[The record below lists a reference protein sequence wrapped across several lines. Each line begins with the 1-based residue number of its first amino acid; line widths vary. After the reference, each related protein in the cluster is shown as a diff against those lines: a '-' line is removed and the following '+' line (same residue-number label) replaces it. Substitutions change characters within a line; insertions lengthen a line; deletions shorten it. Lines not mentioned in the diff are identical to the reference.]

1 MEELK
6 VKIVGVTSTDPEV
19 IEAATKEKFE
29 LDGGHSANI
38 CYTQKSF
45 DEIIS
50 EDESKTKDRAE
61 GNKENKHHSVFG
73 HDYISLYFEGIPKI
87 IAMMI
92 NNEKD
97 YNTSEKSGRYTVMFG
112 NEKENELY
120 NKWRARFESMIK
132 EYYPNEKYLDDKMI
146 KKKALENARYL
157 LSLFMRTKMEYT
169 VSYRQLNYLHTF
181 AERMINEPTT
191 NPLIVALKPYLE
203 EFKDTLESTGFITKG
218 MNEYRN
224 REYSLFADF
233 NDYEEQFGRAYS
245 VNYDLSIP
253 ALADIQR
260 HRTLDYQ
267 FSLPEEKKFFVP
279 PIIEAT
285 HPELVD
291 EWLYDI
297 SNISEFP
304 QGMMVNVNETGKWEN
319 LILKMYERVCTAPQL
334 EVMRITRET
343 YLKYLNALRQKVQNG
358 TATKG
363 DLHVL
368 SELEKYDGPRCTFP
382 GFNCP
387 QPCEFAEGVKLTRK
401 I

>member
-1 MEELK
+1 MEDLK
-6 VKIVGVTSTDPEV
+6 VKIVGITSTDPKV
-19 IEAATKEKFE
+19 IEEATKEKFE

-45 DEIIS
+45 DEIIA
-50 EDESKTKDRAE
+50 EPEERTKERAE

-73 HDYISLYFEGIPKI
+73 HDSISLYFEGIPKI
-87 IAMMI
+87 IAMML
-92 NNEKD
+92 NNEHD
-97 YNTSEKSGRYTVMFG
+97 YNTSKKSGRYTVMFG

-120 NKWRARFESMIK
+120 NKWRTRFESMIK

-169 VSYRQLNYLHTF
+169 VDYRQLNYLYTF
-181 AERMINEPTT
+181 TERMINEPTN
-191 NPLIVALKPYLE
+191 NPLLLALKPYLK
-203 EFKDTLESTGFITKG
+203 EFKDVLETTGFITKG

-224 REYSLFADF
+224 REFSLIKDF
-233 NDYEEQFGRAYS
+233 NSFDEQFGRAYS
-245 VNYDLSIP
+245 VNYDISIP

-260 HRTLDYQ
+260 HRTLDYS

-297 SNISEFP
+297 SNVSEFP
-304 QGMMVNVNETGKWEN
+304 QGMMVHVNETGKYEDF
-319 LILKMYERVCTAPQL
+319 ILKMYERVCTAPQL
-334 EVMRITRET
+334 EVMRNTRQT
-343 YLKYLNALRQKVQNG
+343 YLKYLNALRDRVNKG
-358 TATKG
+358 IATES
-363 DLHVL
+363 DLFVL
-368 SELEKYDGPRCTFP
+368 KELEKYDGPRCIFP
-382 GFNCP
+382 GFKCP
-387 QPCEFAEGVKLTRK
+387 QPCEFADGVKLTRK